1 MSFRKDFIIIFL
13 EEKFEFKRNYLK
25 KTGASQWCDWAGA
38 LEKMGRGT
46 ESVQKERRDKKSKIY
61 IYID

>member
-46 ESVQKERRDKKSKIY
+46 ESVQKERRDKK
-61 IYID
+61 